1 MKKKRKNKNGIIKRY
16 NDAQTVKRDS
26 KGKRTKTNAKVIA
39 LKTGVDLVSS
49 TTVAPAIGAGLGVLA
64 PIAGFILIGLGHYLG
79 DKSGLLRLT
88 GAATMG
94 YGIAKAIENRNAPE
108 ASLVEGAK
116 TRLINFKN
124 DWLNAFYLDKVFK
137 AKAETETTEDA
148 SIGAIDLSA
157 LDVFDDLNQQSAQNF
172 ELQQE
177 LSAEQTDDFDGA
189 VQFDAEDLEGINYS
203 VIEEEIDF
211 SNL

>member
-1 MKKKRKNKNGIIKRY
+1 MKKRKNKNGIIKRY
-16 NDAQTVKRDS
+16 NDAQTVKRDD
-26 KGKRTKTNAKVIA
+26 KGKRTKTNGKVIA

-49 TTVAPAIGAGLGVLA
+49 TAVAPAIGAGLGVLA
-64 PIAGFILIGLGHYLG
+64 PIAGFILMGLGHYLG

-108 ASLVEGAK
+108 TSTVEGAK
-116 TRLINFKN
+116 TRLINFK
-124 DWLNAFYLDKVFK
+124 DEWLNAFYLDKVFK
-137 AKAETETTEDA
+137 AKEDAESTEDA

-157 LDVFDDLNQQSAQNF
+157 LDVFDDLNEQSAQHFEMQQVLSENQTENF
-172 ELQQE
+172 DQ
-177 LSAEQTDDFDGA
+177 A
-189 VQFDAEDLEGINYS
+189 VQFDAEDLEGMNYS

-211 SNL
+211 SNI